1 MVGTSF
7 ENLDRKSNSKQGFED
22 EIEKAKPLTSFNASS
37 ISERKVCKKMFK
49 S

>member
-1 MVGTSF
+1 MVGTTF
-7 ENLDRKSNSKQGFED
+7 ENLERKSNSKQGFKD
-22 EIEKAKPLTSFNASS
+22 EIEKAKSLINCNASS